1 MNKRFSLRWRTLSY
15 FLGTAIAVIVLMLA
29 GLSFLLRNYTV
40 EAKTQEI
47 TERGKELAQL
57 SVGVFSGTAS
67 REQLAYYFSA
77 ADPLVGA
84 RIWLLDAERNPLVV
98 SQSPRT
104 PLPVPPPQAGE
115 HHTGKGMM
123 NNSDANGS
131 RGQQR
136 RESPFRGVPELEER
150 LNRVYAGEE
159 LPLLRLRHP
168 YYDEQMLIG
177 FFPVRFQGSVAGV
190 LVLAA
195 PVQGI
200 DTFLYQLYAYVA
212 LAGLAGVLVA
222 VLAAFHLSG
231 RMVRPLLEMQECAA
245 KMADGDYTQH
255 LAVRTNDEV
264 GDLARSLNKLSADL
278 SAFVEKMNGLERMR
292 RDFVANVSH
301 ELRTPLTI
309 IRGYNEAM
317 LDGTVTDEQTSKRYQ
332 AFIRDEVIRLERLI
346 HELLDISRLQAR
358 REQFTATIELSE
370 LIVQT
375 ARHWVDVAGRKNV
388 ELQLQIEPNLRIRG
402 NGDRLVQLLVILL
415 DNALKFTPAGAQ
427 IRLSL
432 QRSDGWAVMVVAD
445 EGCGIEAEALPYI
458 WERFYKAD
466 KSHARV
472 DGGTGLGLSIAKEII
487 DRHEATVE
495 VVSALGE
502 GTTFTIRFPLLNEQE
517 E

>member
-1 MNKRFSLRWRTLSY
+1 MSKRFSLRWRTLSY
-15 FLGTAIAVIVLMLA
+15 FLGTAIAVIILVLA

-40 EAKTQEI
+40 DAKTQEI
-47 TERGKELAQL
+47 AERGKELAQL
-57 SVGVFSGTAS
+57 SVGIFSGTTS

-84 RIWLLDAERNPLVV
+84 RIWLLDDQRNPVVV

-104 PLPVPPPQAGE
+104 PLPAPPSDGE
-115 HHTGKGMM
+115 HRNGMGMM
-123 NNSDANGS
+123 NNNAGNTNGN
-131 RGQQR
+131 RGQQQH

-212 LAGLAGVLVA
+212 LAGFVGVLIA

-245 KMADGDYTQH
+245 KMADGDYNQH

-264 GDLARSLNKLSADL
+264 GDLAGSLNKLSADL
-278 SAFVEKMNGLERMR
+278 AAFVEKMNGLERMR

-317 LDGTVTDEQTSKRYQ
+317 LDGTVTDESTSKRYQ

-358 REQFTATIELSE
+358 REQFTASIEFSE
-370 LIVQT
+370 LIAQT
-375 ARHWVDVAGRKNV
+375 AQHWVDVAGRKNV
-388 ELQLQIEPNLRIRG
+388 ELQLQIEPVLCIRG

-415 DNALKFTPAGAQ
+415 DNALKFTPPGAK
-427 IRLSL
+427 IRLTL
-432 QRSDGWAVMVVAD
+432 QRADGRAVMTVAD
-445 EGCGIEAEALPYI
+445 EGCGIEADALPYI

-487 DRHEATVE
+487 DRHEAAAE
-495 VVSALGE
+495 VVSTLGA
-502 GTTFTIRFPLLNEQE
+502 GTTFTISFPLLDE
-517 E
+517 